1 MEKKIKQIKEHF
13 DAGVYKLQKEYRKNL
28 YYYKTTNKMLSKKVK
43 VLENEKLLNFHMEN
57 GELVKEF
64 IKLNEKLKERIAD
77 LDKGDI

>member
-13 DAGVYKLQKEYRKNL
+13 DARVHKLQKEYRKSL
-28 YYYKTTNKMLSKKVK
+28 YYYKTTNKMLAKRVK

-64 IKLNEKLKERIAD
+64 IELNEKLKERIAE

>member
-1 MEKKIKQIKEHF
+1 
-13 DAGVYKLQKEYRKNL
+13 
-28 YYYKTTNKMLSKKVK
+28 MLSKKVK

-64 IKLNEKLKERIAD
+64 IKLNEKLKERIAE

>member
-13 DAGVYKLQKEYRKNL
+13 DARVNKLQKAYRQNL

-64 IKLNEKLKERIAD
+64 IKLNEKLKERIAE
-77 LDKGDI
+77 LEKGDV

>member
-13 DAGVYKLQKEYRKNL
+13 DARVNKLQKAYRQNL

-64 IKLNEKLKERIAD
+64 IKLNEKLKERIAE

>member
-13 DAGVYKLQKEYRKNL
+13 DARVYKLQKEYRKNL

-64 IKLNEKLKERIAD
+64 IKLNEKLKERID
-77 LDKGDI
+77 ELDKGDI